1 MREREKSKEKKDMK
15 KLVLIISTLLLLT
28 QPIVSYA
35 DTVSNRVEGTIYV
48 GDSRFNGME
57 MYLKKGE
64 GYIVAKDSMGY
75 KWLVNDAIP
84 IIDSIKLNHPEIKE
98 WTLVSG
104 LGVNDLYNLN
114 NYIQTYR
121 NLEDNGYR
129 VVVVSVNPTNGRSIR
144 LNEDINKFNQA
155 MINSGLEFLNINE
168 SLWEDGFKTVDGVHY
183 DKETYT
189 VIWNEINQ
197 YLLDNNDK
205 EVEDELK
212 LKSKEL
218 LKNMLTE

>member
-1 MREREKSKEKKDMK
+1 MK

-35 DTVSNRVEGTIYV
+35 DTVSNRVEGTIYI

-84 IIDSIKLNHPEIKE
+84 TIDSIKSNHTEIKE

-121 NLEDNGYR
+121 NLEDSGYR
-129 VVVVSVNPTNGRSIR
+129 IVVVSVNPTNGRSIG

-183 DKETYT
+183 SKETYT

-212 LKSKEL
+212 LKSKKL
-218 LKNMLTE
+218 LKNILTE